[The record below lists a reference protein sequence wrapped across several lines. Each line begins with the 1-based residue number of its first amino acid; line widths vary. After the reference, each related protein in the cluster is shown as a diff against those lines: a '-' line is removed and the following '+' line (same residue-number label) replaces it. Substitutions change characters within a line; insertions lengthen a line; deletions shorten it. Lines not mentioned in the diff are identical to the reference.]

1 MGALDNMRTRLNYAG
16 GVTQQSRMI
25 EDKLRS
31 LKSAYLYSYQGGTTI
46 ILHPEDEEL
55 HFRCLMNPDKIT
67 FEANKMML
75 SIPFEDIC
83 LNKPR
88 AGKKSDG
95 IIPVPISCGDTFIW
109 EETNTRWLVT
119 LQHLSELAYFR
130 ADVRKCFP
138 FPLEV
143 DGDEYWFAI
152 LGENEEILEW
162 NKHNLQE
169 WNKLNYTRTLYLKRN
184 EQTFN
189 YFKRF
194 KVIKVPNIQGE
205 LESWEVQAVSPNST
219 DDILIVHI
227 KEYFENRF
235 DDLNVEIQNK
245 QIENNELNEDLV
257 TYPYERVCIT
267 VKEIADAKFDLIN
280 ITKGLQFELKAQKNN
295 DGTLTLFVN
304 LLTGNTGS
312 FDITY
317 GDDVVRH
324 VVVKSF

>member
-1 MGALDNMRTRLNYAG
+1 MELD
-16 GVTQQSRMI
+16 
-25 EDKLRS
+25 DKV
-31 LKSAYLYSYQGGTTI
+31 
-46 ILHPEDEEL
+46 
-55 HFRCLMNPDKIT
+55 
-67 FEANKMML
+67 L

-88 AGKKSDG
+88 VGKKSDG
-95 IIPVPISCGDTFIW
+95 IIPVPIACGDTFIW

-138 FPLEV
+138 HPLDI
-143 DGDEYWFAI
+143 DGETYWFAAV
-152 LGENEEILEW
+152 GENEEILEW

-184 EQTFN
+184 ETTLN

-205 LESWEVQAVSPNST
+205 LESWEIQAVSPNST
-219 DDILIVHI
+219 DDVLIVHI

-257 TYPYERVCIT
+257 TYPYEKICVT
-267 VKEIADAKFDLIN
+267 VKEIAEAKFNIIN
-280 ITKGLQFELKAQKNN
+280 ETKGLQFELKAQKNN

-317 GDDVVRH
+317 GDEIIRH
-324 VVVKSF
+324 VVIKSF